1 MLRFI
6 EMDREEKIRLAEQKR
21 QQQIEKMLTGKK
33 GISRG
38 NLHDVEAGFL
48 KKYTFTVEEFAAAK
62 QKLLQ

>member
-1 MLRFI
+1 MF
-6 EMDREEKIRLAEQKR
+6 
-21 QQQIEKMLTGKK
+21 TGKK

-38 NLHDVEAGFL
+38 NLNDVEDGFL